1 MNSLI
6 LQTAT
11 RLIHPLLIF
20 FSIFLLLSGHNAP
33 GGGFIGGLMAAAG
46 FALHAIAHDVD
57 AAQRALRVEPHTLIG
72 TGLLIALTGGLF
84 GLASGR
90 PFMTSAWREVHVEG
104 IGTLDVGTPF
114 VFDVGVYLVVWGITL
129 LIVFS
134 LAEE

>member
-20 FSIFLLLSGHNAP
+20 FSVFLLLRGHNAP

-46 FALHAIAHDVD
+46 FALHAIAYDVE
-57 AAQRALRVEPHTLIG
+57 AAQRSLRVEPQTLIG
-72 TGLLIALTGGLF
+72 TGLLIALADGLF
-84 GLASGR
+84 GLLRGQ
-90 PFMTSAWREVHVEG
+90 PFMTGAWRAVEVAG
-104 IGTLDVGTPF
+104 LGKLDIGTPF
-114 VFDVGVYLVVWGITL
+114 VFDVGVYCVVCGIAL

-134 LAEE
+134 LAED